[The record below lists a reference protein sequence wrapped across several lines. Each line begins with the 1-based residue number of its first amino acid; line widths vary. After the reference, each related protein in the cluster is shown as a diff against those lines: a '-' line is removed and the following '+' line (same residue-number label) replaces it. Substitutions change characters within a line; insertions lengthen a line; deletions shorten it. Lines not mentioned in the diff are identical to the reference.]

1 MSESLAQDNGWGGGP
16 PAAGAG
22 EGGPAVVP
30 PERYDANRAK
40 TAASLAWLLGKAYGA
55 DHVPEH
61 LRDPFYTDQYE
72 QEHIKPPVTRL
83 LLTGELYSQV
93 GPTAGPGGGHG
104 AVVRALADKGLHVLG
119 GGAGETPIT
128 EDDLAHTPINMV
140 AHLALMD
147 ALMMAVA
154 VEMMSVERVVAAV
167 QRFSTF
173 SASQELPYG
182 LEDAMLFWINKVN
195 MKMREIVEAEWKL
208 RQRSESPAHHKSPS
222 KWYWKLVPVRYR
234 RDGPRQLPFFPQLE
248 SLLAGLSDGAALA
261 GLLHYYC
268 PSLLHLQDAYLREA
282 MSVADSLHNL
292 SAVRALATAHL
303 GHCFYLT
310 LEDVLYAPA
319 CLKHNVMVLV
329 AELFWWVEVVQP
341 DFVQPCVAPPLPT
354 DARSTTPKL
363 MRPHV
368 PISNATKRSFRA
380 PSSPRASAHISHS
393 NPDIR
398 LGTRARRFQDHGFGG
413 QRVAPPGY
421 THTPSHPLLPLRPR
435 QQRLPVQ
442 GATGDTPVPPLFR
455 SNSLTRV
462 DGSPKRGSVIAW
474 PERRQRPLSQPVP
487 DGAGPVVPAGPG
499 DEGDADSLGLARSV
513 SGDSLASAAPVH
525 SFGSAPARHTHSAGL
540 STRSSL
546 LARVQME
553 PRDGD
558 DDDDDDDDEDGGGG
572 DEDDAE
578 LAAIVGSGDAGVFQ
592 RYGRSPAHRRNAA
605 AVAAAVAPGP
615 PPMREPL
622 IPAVTRPAKERAAA
636 VGKAEESGEAPARG
650 RGGGGGSARRPGTAR
665 VAPAVAAEE
674 PATSATLAP
683 VPPTG
688 TAAARDDSLSDPEES
703 SKLGEELTVK
713 ECPGKE
719 EPRIARGS
727 AAASPSPSPSPRSLS
742 ASPSPAPSSVTGD
755 SNPSSSARL
764 TSFAERK
771 LRRFNSAEAGGA
783 GGGGCGTFPRRA
795 SSSSSQRTTPEG
807 SECVAAPDARRAQ
820 REGQLAAEMVQLR
833 MRLEEKRRAIEAQ
846 KRRMEA
852 LCARQ
857 RERAGKAAFLHVVR
871 KAHGVPVATSG
882 AVVGRSLRE
891 LPALLL

>member
-16 PAAGAG
+16 PAGGAG

-93 GPTAGPGGGHG
+93 CLLVMRGGGGGGGGGDRGPTAGPGGGHG
-104 AVVRALADKGLHVLG
+104 AVVRALADKGLHVVG
-119 GGAGETPIT
+119 GGSGETPIT

-222 KWYWKLVPVRYR
+222 KWYWKLVPQVRYR

-341 DFVQPCVAPPLPT
+341 DFVQPCVAPPLPA

-393 NPDIR
+393 NPDISK
-398 LGTRARRFQDHGFGG
+398 GG
-413 QRVAPPGY
+413 AGSGVGASSGPS
-421 THTPSHPLLPLRPR
+421 PSHPLLPLRPR

-474 PERRQRPLSQPVP
+474 PERRQ
-487 DGAGPVVPAGPG
+487 
-499 DEGDADSLGLARSV
+499 SV
-513 SGDSLASAAPVH
+513 SG
-525 SFGSAPARHTHSAGL
+525 
-540 STRSSL
+540 
-546 LARVQME
+546 
-553 PRDGD
+553 
-558 DDDDDDDDEDGGGG
+558 
-572 DEDDAE
+572 
-578 LAAIVGSGDAGVFQ
+578 
-592 RYGRSPAHRRNAA
+592 
-605 AVAAAVAPGP
+605 
-615 PPMREPL
+615 
-622 IPAVTRPAKERAAA
+622 
-636 VGKAEESGEAPARG
+636 
-650 RGGGGGSARRPGTAR
+650 
-665 VAPAVAAEE
+665 
-674 PATSATLAP
+674 
-683 VPPTG
+683 
-688 TAAARDDSLSDPEES
+688 
-703 SKLGEELTVK
+703 
-713 ECPGKE
+713 
-719 EPRIARGS
+719 
-727 AAASPSPSPSPRSLS
+727 
-742 ASPSPAPSSVTGD
+742 
-755 SNPSSSARL
+755 
-764 TSFAERK
+764 
-771 LRRFNSAEAGGA
+771 
-783 GGGGCGTFPRRA
+783 
-795 SSSSSQRTTPEG
+795 
-807 SECVAAPDARRAQ
+807 
-820 REGQLAAEMVQLR
+820 
-833 MRLEEKRRAIEAQ
+833 
-846 KRRMEA
+846 
-852 LCARQ
+852 
-857 RERAGKAAFLHVVR
+857 
-871 KAHGVPVATSG
+871 
-882 AVVGRSLRE
+882 
-891 LPALLL
+891 